1 MILHLA
7 NQNSIF
13 ERRPLLYVK
22 CPSFAEHFLPEKA
35 LELPQRV
42 IPKGCV
48 LNIATGHFL
57 VFLNRLLKPRLDN
70 KATKPVNELLL
81 NCCSNCLAI
90 VYCCVRDLN
99 SKSDNTQLSLLWFDA
114 GKITLKPCYE
124 KLCLCGAVQQPK
136 YGRTV

>member
-7 NQNSIF
+7 NPNSIF

-35 LELPQRV
+35 LPQRV

-48 LNIATGHFL
+48 LNIATGCFL
-57 VFLNRLLKPRLDN
+57 VFLNRPLKPKLDS
-70 KATKPVNELLL
+70 KATKPTRMYELLL
-81 NCCSNCLAI
+81 NCCSNCSTF
-90 VYCCVRDLN
+90 VFCCVSDLS
-99 SKSDNTQLSLLWFDA
+99 SKSDITQLSLLWFDA